1 MVSLQGSDTPGAE
14 AADDFVMLK
23 LACAPRL
30 LTVLA
35 LFAAAVSTA
44 PLVRWCPLPWS
55 EVSIQ
60 DFVACDT
67 GVSDCE
73 TTCDTRTPAS
83 DCSHECPNAPAA
95 EGDRAYCL
103 EGPVAGARGPVSPDL
118 DPPAVLAAIVPT
130 ELAPEPECAASRF
143 LPAET
148 ARPRS
153 RPPGLPP
160 PVRGPPCVA

>member
-1 MVSLQGSDTPGAE
+1 
-14 AADDFVMLK
+14 MLT
-23 LACAPRL
+23 LARTPRL
-30 LTVLA
+30 LAVLA

-44 PLVRWCPLPWS
+44 PLVRWCPLAWS
-55 EVSIQ
+55 EVTVE

-73 TTCDTRTPAS
+73 TRCEADCESRALAS
-83 DCSHECPNAPAA
+83 TCSHGCPNEPAP

-103 EGPVAGARGPVSPDL
+103 EDPVAGARGPASPGI

-130 ELAPEPECAASRF
+130 DLPLEPECVASRF
-143 LPAET
+143 VPAET

>member
-1 MVSLQGSDTPGAE
+1 
-14 AADDFVMLK
+14 MLK
-23 LACAPRL
+23 LARAPRL
-30 LTVLA
+30 LAVLT
-35 LFAAAVSTA
+35 LFAAAASTA

-55 EVSIQ
+55 EVTVE

-67 GVSDCE
+67 GESACE
-73 TTCDTRTPAS
+73 TRCEAECESRALAS
-83 DCSHECPNAPAA
+83 DSSHGCPNESAP

-103 EGPVAGARGPVSPDL
+103 EDPVAGARGPASPAI
-118 DPPAVLAAIVPT
+118 DPPAVLAVIVSTDLP
-130 ELAPEPECAASRF
+130 PEPECVASRF

>member
-1 MVSLQGSDTPGAE
+1 
-14 AADDFVMLK
+14 MLK
-23 LACAPRL
+23 LAHAPRL
-30 LTVLA
+30 LAVLA

-55 EVSIQ
+55 EVTVE

-67 GVSDCE
+67 GVSACE
-73 TTCDTRTPAS
+73 TRCESRVRS
-83 DCSHECPNAPAA
+83 GDCPHGCPNAPAP
-95 EGDRAYCL
+95 ERDRAYCL
-103 EGPVAGARGPVSPDL
+103 EDPVAGARGPISPGI
-118 DPPAVLAAIVPT
+118 DPPAVLAAIVPAD
-130 ELAPEPECAASRF
+130 LPPEPECIASRF